1 MFKDLIQDLQK
12 KQINQMT
19 KKCIYNFE
27 KETCYRD
34 YFIQFEN
41 HIYHF
46 NDKKLDSLVKDILEL
61 YENNAKQFMLE
72 GDKENEFLGDIAKYF
87 LKGGEIMRVF
97 YII

>member
-1 MFKDLIQDLQK
+1 MFKDLVQDLQR
-12 KQINQMT
+12 KQIGNMT

-27 KETCYRD
+27 KEECYRD

-46 NDKKLDSLVKDILEL
+46 NNKNLESLVNDILEL
-61 YENNAKQFMLE
+61 YENTPKQFMLE
-72 GDKENEFLGDIAKYF
+72 GDTENEFLGDLAKYF